1 MRVARPD
8 AVFAIYTYDEGPR
21 ETAGT
26 RYDMEKSL
34 PRLGLGV
41 FPLCI
46 DFDYLHQN
54 LYKRYV
60 TFSSISAY
68 R

>member
-8 AVFAIYTYDEGPR
+8 AVFAIYTHDEGPR

-26 RYDMEKSL
+26 RYDLEKGL

-41 FPLCI
+41 FPICI
-46 DFDYLHQN
+46 DFDYFRQN
-54 LYKRYV
+54 LYKQ
-60 TFSSISAY
+60 FAIFSISIV
-68 R
+68 

>member
-1 MRVARPD
+1 MCLAGPD
-8 AVFAIYTYDEGPR
+8 AVFAIYTHDERPR

-26 RYDMEKSL
+26 GYDLEKSM

-54 LYKRYV
+54 LYKRYAI
-60 TFSSISAY
+60 FSISVY
-68 R
+68 Q